1 MTHLAC
7 ACRPPGPEAKSP
19 REEKPQAEKVLGR
32 RQGKTPPLKWNGLG
46 GKLLNGKLLNGKLL
60 NGKLLNGKLL
70 NGKLLNGKLLQW
82 RIPPEGLLRG
92 RLF

>member
-70 NGKLLNGKLLQW
+70 QW